1 MYNQSKRDLI
11 GRYLNDTKQ
20 NGKVL
25 LPWYMGLPFYTVLSI
40 SDEGHFVRMECYCI
54 LYSTAQKSFINT
66 SIIKIFFRTQKDFE
80 MMTKM
85 KMKLNPQ
92 NSVS

>member
-1 MYNQSKRDLI
+1 MTEAEWRSSFTIWD
-11 GRYLNDTKQ
+11 
-20 NGKVL
+20 
-25 LPWYMGLPFYTVLSI
+25 MSLPFYRVLSV
-40 SDEGHFVRMECYCI
+40 SDDGYCLRTDYYFV
-54 LYSTAQKSFINT
+54 LYSIAQKSFFNIFV
-66 SIIKIFFRTQKDFE
+66 IKIFFRTQKDFE